1 MNKRSFLS
9 AMAQAALATITLA
22 AAPLAT
28 AQAWP
33 SKPVRLV
40 VGYTAGG
47 ASDTVGRLIATE
59 LQAMNGQPFVV
70 DNKPGVG
77 GMLGMQAVAKAPPD
91 GYTIGV
97 AVSGTM
103 VTGPHLQKNTPYDPL
118 TAFAPVAMV
127 AKAPMVLLASPA
139 LPEPTVATIVRQ
151 AREQPGSMMFA
162 SGAQAFE
169 LAMQLFNAKAGVKL
183 GSVPYPGGAQASID
197 VMSGR
202 VPVMVDTIGAQLAN
216 VRAGKLK
223 AVAVLDSKRSR
234 VLLDVPT
241 VAEAGVPGYEAV
253 GWLGIVAPK
262 GTPPEIVAR
271 LSSQLAQVMAMPAI
285 ADKLTTLG
293 FEPDPST
300 PQAFDQAIRTEHAK
314 WGEVVRQAGI
324 TPQ

>member
-1 MNKRSFLS
+1 MNKRSFLT
-9 AMAQAALATITLA
+9 AMAQATLAASTLA
-22 AAPLAT
+22 AAPLAW

-33 SKPVRLV
+33 AKPVRLV

-59 LQAMNGQPFVV
+59 LQAMNGQPFIV

-77 GMLGMQAVAKAPPD
+77 GMLGMNAVAKSPPD

-97 AVSGTM
+97 AVSGTL

-118 TAFAPVAMV
+118 TAFQPVAMV
-127 AKAPMVLLASPA
+127 AKAPMVLLASPT
-139 LPEPTVATIVRQ
+139 LPDPTVAAIVKQ

-169 LAMQLFNAKAGVKL
+169 LAMQLFNARAGVKL

-216 VRAGKLK
+216 VKAGKLK
-223 AVAVLDSKRSR
+223 AVAVLDSKRSK
-234 VLLDVPT
+234 VLPEVPT

-262 GTPPEIVAR
+262 GTPPEIVAK
-271 LSSQLAQVMAMPAI
+271 LSSQLAKVMAMPAI
-285 ADKLTTLG
+285 AEKLTTLG
-293 FEPDPST
+293 FEPDAGT